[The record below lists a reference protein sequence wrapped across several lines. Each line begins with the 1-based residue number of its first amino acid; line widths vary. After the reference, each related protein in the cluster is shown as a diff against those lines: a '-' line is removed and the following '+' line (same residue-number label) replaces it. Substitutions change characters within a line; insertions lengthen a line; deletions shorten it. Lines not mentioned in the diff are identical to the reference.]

1 MEHRDSKGE
10 KLLLAAHS
18 LAETYAVL
26 TRLPSPHRL
35 RAADAISLIKVNWG
49 RNHIVHLTGRETWR
63 VIDEAERRGLAGGQT
78 YDALIAMTALK
89 GGAST
94 LVTWNLRNF
103 AAFKDEIEV
112 VAPS

>member
-1 MEHRDSKGE
+1 
-10 KLLLAAHS
+10 LFLAAHS

-35 RAADAISLIKVNWG
+35 RAADAISLLKANWSQTQT
-49 RNHIVHLTGRETWR
+49 VHLTGRETWQALA
-63 VIDEAERRGLAGGQT
+63 EAERRGLVGGQT

-89 GGAST
+89 GDAST

-103 AAFKDEIEV
+103 AIFKDAIEV